1 MPLFCSCFL
10 SGVENCNLYYI
21 LFSGELPP
29 SSGHWDS
36 LRSLLGLLEEY
47 KDRAPRYTTPAIID
61 EITIV
66 FLDYRSTLCCNIGG
80 SSLHGPQ

>member
-1 MPLFCSCFL
+1 MDHVYRCFQET
-10 SGVENCNLYYI
+10 GVENCNLYYI

-47 KDRAPRYTTPAIID
+47 KDRAPRYTTPVTND
-61 EITIV
+61 KITII
-66 FLDYRSTLCCNIGG
+66 LMDYRST
-80 SSLHGPQ
+80 

>member
-1 MPLFCSCFL
+1 MNCYLFYL
-10 SGVENCNLYYI
+10 

-47 KDRAPRYTTPAIID
+47 KDRAPRYTKTVIID
-61 EITIV
+61 EITIFCWIIKV
-66 FLDYRSTLCCNIGG
+66 LNTATLAAVDLKDLN
-80 SSLHGPQ
+80 SYLKWPD